1 MKKVLPWLS
10 ILPVAALLW
19 PVVKNEFYPKA
30 RTIFR
35 QMYTYTNN
43 QRREDRKERR
53 AWEKTV
59 DARFDRLD
67 SCFKALNDTVYADKR
82 YGRLV
87 DEALATVESRVNY
100 MIWKARRDS
109 TGK

>member
-10 ILPVAALLW
+10 LIPALALVW
-19 PVVKNEFYPKA
+19 
-30 RTIFR
+30 
-35 QMYTYTNN
+35 QMWTYTNN

-59 DARFDRLD
+59 DVRLTRID
-67 SCFKALNDTVYADKR
+67 SCFQALYDTVYTDKR
-82 YGRLV
+82 YGRIV

-100 MIWKARRDS
+100 MIWKARQDS
-109 TGK
+109 GGHP